1 MNIKELLG
9 DKYKDTLTADEKL
22 ALLETLNLADLSSGN
37 YVDKGKI
44 DAKNGEIAKLQETIN
59 SYKKKEF
66 ESLDD
71 AQKKDV
77 EYQNL
82 AKANKDLQDL
92 IAEYKL
98 KDTIMSSGY
107 TADECNQIIEAS
119 KAGKDLAP
127 IYANIMK
134 TRTDEAV
141 KSAKAEL
148 TKNGVPPAPDGSDS
162 GTNPNAK
169 KSEDVLMA
177 EMIAKSTLND
187 DKSIDSIKEAYSS
200 IGKDN

>member
-1 MNIKELLG
+1 MKIKELLG

-77 EYQNL
+77 ERQNL
-82 AKANKDLQDL
+82 AEQNKLLQEQ
-92 IAEYKL
+92 IAEFKL
-98 KDTIMSSGY
+98 KETIINSGY
-107 TADECNQIIEAS
+107 TADECKKIIDAQKS
-119 KAGKDLAP
+119 GKDLAP
-127 IYANIMK
+127 IYAEIMQ

-141 KSAKAEL
+141 KSAKAGI
-148 TKNGVPPAPDGSDS
+148 TKNGVPPPPDGSES
-162 GTNPNAK
+162 GQGNGGD
-169 KSEDVLMA
+169 KSEDVLLA
-177 EMIAKSTLND
+177 EEIAKSNLNNNQ
-187 DKSIDSIKEAYSS
+187 SIDGIKEAYSG
-200 IGKDN
+200 IDKND